1 LEEWLDCRVLERSPR
16 AVSLTQQGK
25 ILHDATRTSFG
36 HIAQAVDRLRKT
48 GQRRVLTLSSTAAFL
63 SHWLMPRIEDL
74 QRAVPHVDLRLHAS
88 DVLENLWAGGIDMAI
103 RYGKGPF
110 PGVHSTLL
118 CRDELLPVCSPLL
131 GIATL
136 ADLAGARLIH
146 IDGRR
151 RPSPEPDWARW
162 CARTGLSSIDVTN
175 GPHFPDSMLAVQAA
189 IAGQGVAIVSRILI
203 SDALS
208 AGLLQAP
215 FQQSLEGDTYHFAK
229 AEGSQSDRD
238 LQAIE
243 EWFAG
248 TIPRTRFR
256 SSAAQGPARILVVTT
271 PQGL

>member
-1 LEEWLDCRVLERSPR
+1 
-16 AVSLTQQGK
+16 
-25 ILHDATRTSFG
+25 
-36 HIAQAVDRLRKT
+36 
-48 GQRRVLTLSSTAAFL
+48 
-63 SHWLMPRIEDL
+63 
-74 QRAVPHVDLRLHAS
+74 
-88 DVLENLWAGGIDMAI
+88 
-103 RYGKGPF
+103 
-110 PGVHSTLL
+110 
-118 CRDELLPVCSPLL
+118 
-131 GIATL
+131 
-136 ADLAGARLIH
+136 
-146 IDGRR
+146 
-151 RPSPEPDWARW
+151 
-162 CARTGLSSIDVTN
+162 
-175 GPHFPDSMLAVQAA
+175 MLAVQAA